1 MSASIV
7 VTGLKDA
14 LSFFEEFP
22 EIATTAAM
30 LAVNDSADKSVPP
43 IKRNMIKQIN
53 FPRNYLTPS
62 RLGVRRRATRGSLEA
77 VISGRDRPTS
87 LARFAPGATPE
98 NSKNRPIFLRVKP
111 GNTQK
116 MVRKD
121 GRPSAFLL
129 RLKNGNI
136 GLAVRLRK
144 GETLKNSDKAVNLG
158 ENLYLLYG
166 PSVDQVLQDVAVEE
180 SPGIGDR
187 LTNSFLRQFTRLSRG

>member
-14 LSFFEEFP
+14 LAFFDEFP
-22 EIATTAAM
+22 EIATTSAV
-30 LAVNDSADKSVPP
+30 LAVNDTADKSVPP
-43 IKRNMIKQIN
+43 IKRKMVRQIN
-53 FPRNYLTPS
+53 FPRDYLNAS

-98 NSKNRPIFLRVKP
+98 NSKNQPIFLRVKP
-111 GNTQK
+111 GRTTK
-116 MVRKD
+116 LVRGD
-121 GRPSAFLL
+121 GKPSAFLL

-144 GETLKNSDKAVNLG
+144 GETLRNSDKAVNLG

-166 PSVDQVLQDVAVEE
+166 PSVDQVLQDVATQETPDI
-180 SPGIGDR
+180 SDR